1 MFYTLITHE
10 FLTNQ
15 STCRVYLYYK
25 GEIQMEFTRTI
36 IPEIKRLKTS
46 NIIFFVVIN
55 VASLLTELNNA
66 PGMFL

>member
-1 MFYTLITHE
+1 
-10 FLTNQ
+10 
-15 STCRVYLYYK
+15 
-25 GEIQMEFTRTI
+25 MEFTRTI